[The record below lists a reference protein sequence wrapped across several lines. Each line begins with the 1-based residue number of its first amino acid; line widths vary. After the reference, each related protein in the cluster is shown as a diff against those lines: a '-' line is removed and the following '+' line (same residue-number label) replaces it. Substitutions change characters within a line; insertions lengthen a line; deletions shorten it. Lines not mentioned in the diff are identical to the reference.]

1 MTSFPV
7 PGLLAL
13 ALFATCCP
21 LISAQDFARRPNS
34 PAPAELPGNQLIVW
48 SETQKPRPVPT
59 SPPEIY
65 APAAPAQILSGTILA
80 RNSELFFVAA
90 NQLVFGISDQGRF
103 LAFAGKKVRVTG
115 KLDASAQTLRVWS
128 IQELK

>member
-13 ALFATCCP
+13 ALLATCCP
-21 LISAQDFARRPNS
+21 LISAQDFAGRPKS

-48 SETQKPRPVPT
+48 SETQKPRPVPA
-59 SPPEIY
+59 SPPEMR
-65 APAAPAQILSGTILA
+65 AQILSGTILA

-103 LAFAGKKVRVTG
+103 RAFAGKKVRVTG